1 MKNVSLTRWLGMAI
15 FALTLSIF
23 TIGCGGDSGSGENTP
38 EAPAETP
45 APSEETPAEDKAMP
59 TEETPEEA
67 TPAVEEA
74 PAEEPATEA
83 AVAALAGTVTLKGTP
98 PVMTAITNINDPKCH
113 DMHGDEPLKSD
124 RVLCGENG
132 GLQNVFITITNPPA
146 GDYATPEEP
155 VILDQVG
162 CMYTPHVVGIQV
174 NQDLEVRN
182 SDPTMHNVHRIAR
195 KNGQDNKM
203 QMPKG
208 KPIMAKFSQVED
220 RMRYKCDIHPWMMS
234 YVFVKDHPFFAVSDE
249 NGKFQIAGLPAGE
262 YEVKAWHEHYKEQ
275 TGTVTVDANG
285 AGNIDFSYVEEG
297 DE

>member
-1 MKNVSLTRWLGMAI
+1 MKNLSLTRWLSMAI

-23 TIGCGGDSGSGENTP
+23 TMGCAGDSGSNEN
-38 EAPAETP
+38 EAEVPVETP
-45 APSEETPAEDKAMP
+45 TPSDDAKAEDKAI
-59 TEETPEEA
+59 
-67 TPAVEEA
+67 PAEKTI
-74 PAEEPATEA
+74 EEPAPAPAPKPVAEA
-83 AVAALAGTVTLKGTP
+83 TVAALEGTVTLKGTP
-98 PVMTAITNINDPKCH
+98 PVMTEIANINDPKCH
-113 DMHGDEPLKSD
+113 TMHGDKPLKSD

-146 GDYATPEEP
+146 GDYPTPEKP

-162 CMYTPHVVGIQV
+162 CMYSPHVVGIQV

-208 KPIMAKFSQVED
+208 KPIMAKFTEVED

-234 YVFVKDHPFFAVSDE
+234 YVFVKDHPFFAVTDE
-249 NGKFQIAGLPAGE
+249 NGQFQIAGLPSGE

-275 TGTVTVDANG
+275 TGKVTIDANG
-285 AGNIDFSYVEEG
+285 AGSIAFSYVEEG